1 MGIAPLETELAR
13 LLSERQSFVT
23 AWLDVRHLEAY
34 NKVFGYSRG
43 DNLIRYTALL
53 IAAFCD
59 EHLDLAVHAGGGRFM
74 LILRQP
80 DWLARIES
88 MVTEFDR
95 GLAAFISAEDQDQG
109 GYTSTTRDSR
119 TIFHALPALSV
130 GVVKAASDSYASHN
144 HLLEAMLAA
153 NREAKKTPASRI
165 FIERRAPSDNSRTAL
180 GAPPAQVSTSP
191 GATVGAGHVGDD
203 AAVGDAEGGAA
214 GEVVGNVAGNPTGNA
229 AGISL
234 PSKHS
239 STSIKLNS

>member
-13 LLSERQSFVT
+13 LLSERQSFVA

-34 NKVFGYSRG
+34 NKVFGYARG

-74 LILRQP
+74 LILRQTE
-80 DWLARIES
+80 WLPRVEA
-88 MVTEFDR
+88 MVSEFDR

-109 GYTSTTRDSR
+109 GFTSTTRDSR

-130 GVVKAASDSYASHN
+130 GLVKVAADSYPSHN

-153 NREAKKTPASRI
+153 NREAKKTPSSKI
-165 FIERRAPSDNSRTAL
+165 FIERRGPSDSSRAKL
-180 GAPPAQVSTSP
+180 GAPPADLTIGAAATIEASSPPSARSASVSTRSKR
-191 GATVGAGHVGDD
+191 
-203 AAVGDAEGGAA
+203 
-214 GEVVGNVAGNPTGNA
+214 VV
-229 AGISL
+229 
-234 PSKHS
+234 
-239 STSIKLNS
+239 KLNP